1 MSTRYE
7 KLLFARSMVAA
18 IEAQLLDSAGVSSVA
33 TDGLQVSVDPE
44 LERKLERWRKQV
56 TRYERTNSRVSTVNL
71 GNSHD

>member
-18 IEAQLLDSAGVSSVA
+18 IEAQLLESAGVASIA
-33 TDGLQVSVDPE
+33 TDGLQVQVDPE

-56 TRYERTNSRVSTVNL
+56 IRYERSNSRVTTVNL